1 MKLLITGP
9 MGHIGT
15 HLISNRRLIDKFDKI
30 ILVDYFLNNKQNI
43 LYRFNYKKKFKF
55 IYRDISK
62 NSLIDLPKVNYCI
75 HLASITNAQE
85 SVNIKDKALSKQSWV
100 FQKCFGLL
108 YKTQFKID
116 TLIVNECIRC

>member
-43 LYRFNYKKKFKF
+43 L
-55 IYRDISK
+55 
-62 NSLIDLPKVNYCI
+62 
-75 HLASITNAQE
+75 
-85 SVNIKDKALSKQSWV
+85 
-100 FQKCFGLL
+100 
-108 YKTQFKID
+108 
-116 TLIVNECIRC
+116 